1 MINIIFAT
9 QKLNTMSEVRVRFAP
24 SPTGPLHIGGVRTAL
39 YNYLFAKNKGGKM
52 ILRIEDTDQ
61 ARFVEGAEQYITES
75 LKWCGI
81 EFDESVVSGGDY
93 GPYKQSERKELY
105 LPYAEQLVKDGF
117 AYYAFDTSEELTA
130 MRERMKAAGV
140 PSPQYNAITRT
151 TMQNSLALSEDEVTK
166 RMEAGEPYV
175 IRIKMPRNEDVK
187 LNDIIRGW
195 VVVNTNNMDDKVI
208 FKSDGM
214 PTYHLANVVDDYLM
228 KISHVIRGEEWLP
241 SAPLHVLLYRYLGW
255 EDVMPQFAHLPLILK
270 PDGNGKLSKRDGD
283 RLGFPVFPTEWMNP
297 ETKEISSGYRES
309 GYIKEAFINMLS
321 FLGWNPGTTQ
331 EIFSMEGL
339 IEAFSL
345 ERVGKAGAKFDF
357 DKTRWFNQQY
367 LRAKSKE
374 NLAQDLQVILKENRI
389 EAEDNFVETVCEQLK
404 ERATFVKDMWEEGR
418 YYFEA
423 PTTYDE
429 KTIRKKWK
437 VETPKYVSELKDRL
451 AGLSV
456 FSAENIEVE
465 FKKYLEEN
473 ELGMGKLLPAFRVC
487 LTGLGMGPSLFDI
500 ASLLGKEETIKRM
513 ETALEKIN

>member
-1 MINIIFAT
+1 
-9 QKLNTMSEVRVRFAP
+9 MSEVRVRFAP

-39 YNYLFAKNKGGKM
+39 YNYLFAKNQEGKM

-61 ARFVEGAEQYITES
+61 TRFAPGAEEYLIDA

-81 EFDESVVSGGDY
+81 ELDESVVDGGEF
-93 GPYKQSERKELY
+93 GPYKQSERKAMY

-140 PSPQYNAITRT
+140 PAPQYNAVTRA
-151 TMQNSLALSEDEVTK
+151 TMKNSLALSETEVQK
-166 RMEAGEPYV
+166 RLDAGETYV
-175 IRIKMPRNEDVK
+175 IRIKIPRNEEVK

-195 VVVNTNNMDDKVI
+195 VVVNTNHMDDKVI

-214 PTYHLANVVDDYLM
+214 PTYHLANVVDDYTM

-241 SAPLHVLLYRYLGW
+241 SAPLHVLLYKYLGW
-255 EDVMPQFAHLPLILK
+255 EDKMPEFAHLPLILK

-283 RLGFPVFPTEWMNP
+283 RLGFPVFPTQWTNP
-297 ETKEISSGYRES
+297 ETKETSSGYREE
-309 GYIKEAFINMLS
+309 GYISEAFINMLS

-331 EIFSMEGL
+331 EMFSMEEL
-339 IEAFSL
+339 IAAFSL
-345 ERVGKAGAKFDF
+345 DRVGKAGAKFDF

-367 LRAKSKE
+367 LRAKSAE
-374 NLAQDLQVILKENRI
+374 ILAKDLQVILKEN
-389 EAEDNFVETVCEQLK
+389 EVEVEDGFVATVCEQLK
-404 ERATFVKDMWEEGR
+404 ERATFVKDMWEEGK
-418 YYFEA
+418 YYFTE

-437 VETPKYVSELKDRL
+437 EDTPKYVLELKDRL
-451 AGLSV
+451 SV
-456 FSAENIEVE
+456 LADFSSESIEVE
-465 FKKYLEEN
+465 FKNYLEEN
-473 ELGMGKLLPAFRVC
+473 ELVMGKLLPAFRLC

-500 ASLLGKEETIKRM
+500 ASLLGKEETIRRM

>member
-1 MINIIFAT
+1 
-9 QKLNTMSEVRVRFAP
+9 MSEVRVRFAP

-39 YNYLFAKNKGGKM
+39 YNYLFAKNKGGKF

-61 ARFVEGAEQYITES
+61 VRFVEGAEQYIFES

-81 EFDESVVSGGDY
+81 EFDESVVAGGEF
-93 GPYKQSERKELY
+93 GPYKQSERKAMY

-117 AYYAFDTSEELTA
+117 AYYAFDSSEELTA

-140 PSPQYNAITRT
+140 PSPQYNAVTRT

-166 RMEAGEPYV
+166 RRQAGEAYV
-175 IRIKMPRNEDVK
+175 IRIKMPRNEEVK

-339 IEAFSL
+339 IESFSL

-374 NLAQDLQVILKENRI
+374 ELAQDLQLILKENGV

-404 ERATFVKDMWEEGR
+404 ERATFVKDMWEEGK
-418 YYFEA
+418 YYFLS
-423 PTTYDE
+423 PTSYDE

-437 VETPKYVSELKDRL
+437 EDTPKYVSELKNRL
-451 AGLSV
+451 AELAD
-456 FSAENIEVE
+456 FSSESIEIE

>member
-1 MINIIFAT
+1 
-9 QKLNTMSEVRVRFAP
+9 MSEVRVRFAP

-61 ARFVEGAEQYITES
+61 ARFVEGAEQYIIES

-81 EFDESVVSGGDY
+81 EFDESVVAGGDF

-117 AYYAFDTSEELTA
+117 AYYAFDTTEELTA

-140 PSPQYNAITRT
+140 PSPQYNAVTRT
-151 TMQNSLALSEDEVTK
+151 TMQNSLVLSEDEVK
-166 RMEAGEPYV
+166 IRMDAGETYV
-175 IRIKMPRNEDVK
+175 IRIKMPRNEEVK

-214 PTYHLANVVDDYLM
+214 PTYHLANIVDDYMM

-255 EDVMPQFAHLPLILK
+255 EDAMPQFAHLPLILK

-309 GYIKEAFINMLS
+309 GYISEAFINMLS

-331 EIFSMEGL
+331 EIFSMQGL

-367 LRAKSKE
+367 LRSKSKE
-374 NLAQDLQVILKENRI
+374 ELAQDLQIILKENGV

-404 ERATFVKDMWEEGR
+404 ERATFVKDMWEEGK
-418 YYFEA
+418 YYFAA
-423 PTTYDE
+423 PTSYDE

-437 VETPKYVSELKDRL
+437 EDTPKYVSELKDK
-451 AGLSV
+451 LSV
-456 FSAENIEVE
+456 LSDFSSENIEVE
-465 FKKYLEEN
+465 FKDYLEEN
-473 ELGMGKLLPAFRVC
+473 ELGMGRLLPAFRVC

>member
-1 MINIIFAT
+1 
-9 QKLNTMSEVRVRFAP
+9 MSEVRVRFAP

-61 ARFVEGAEQYITES
+61 ARFVEGAEKYIIDS

-81 EFDESVVSGGDY
+81 EFDESVIVGGDF
-93 GPYKQSERKELY
+93 GPYKQSERKEMY

-117 AYYAFDTSEELTA
+117 AYYAFDTSEGLTA
-130 MRERMKAAGV
+130 MRERMKEAGV
-140 PSPQYNAITRT
+140 PSPQYNAVTRT
-151 TMQNSLALSEDEVTK
+151 TMQNSLALSEDEVNK
-166 RMEAGEPYV
+166 RMQDGDSYV
-175 IRIKMPRNEDVK
+175 IRIKMPRNEEVK

-214 PTYHLANVVDDYLM
+214 PTYHLANVVDDYTM

-255 EDVMPQFAHLPLILK
+255 EDKIPEFAHLPLILK

-283 RLGFPVFPTEWMNP
+283 RLGFPVFPTEWINP
-297 ETKEISSGYRES
+297 ETGDVSSGYRES
-309 GYIKEAFINMLS
+309 GYISDAFINMLS

-367 LRAKSKE
+367 LRAKTKE
-374 NLAQDLQVILKENRI
+374 ELSQDLQVILKENGV
-389 EAEDNFVETVCEQLK
+389 EAEDDFVATVCEQLK
-404 ERATFVKDMWEEGR
+404 ERATFIKDMWEEGK
-418 YYFEA
+418 YYFSA
-423 PTTYDE
+423 PTSYDE

-437 VETPKYVSELKDRL
+437 EDTPKYMTELKYRIEEISDFN
-451 AGLSV
+451 S
-456 FSAENIEVE
+456 ENIEKE
-465 FKKYLEEN
+465 FKSYLEEN
-473 ELGMGKLLPAFRVC
+473 ELGMGKLLPAFRVS

>member
-1 MINIIFAT
+1 
-9 QKLNTMSEVRVRFAP
+9 MSEVRVRFAP

-39 YNYLFAKNKGGKM
+39 YNYLFAKNKGGKI

-61 ARFVEGAEQYITES
+61 ARFVEGAEEYIIDS

-81 EFDESVVSGGDY
+81 EFDESVIVGGDF
-93 GPYKQSERKELY
+93 GPYKQSERKEMY
-105 LPYAEQLVKDGF
+105 FPYAEQLVKDGF

-140 PSPQYNAITRT
+140 PSPQYNAVTRT
-151 TMQNSLALSEDEVTK
+151 TMQNSLALSEDEVNK
-166 RMEAGEPYV
+166 RMQDGDSYV
-175 IRIKMPRNEDVK
+175 IRIKMPRNEEVK

-214 PTYHLANVVDDYLM
+214 PTYHLANVVDDYTM

-255 EDVMPQFAHLPLILK
+255 EDKIPEFAHLPLILK

-283 RLGFPVFPTEWMNP
+283 RLGFPVFPTEWTNP
-297 ETKEISSGYRES
+297 ETGDVSSGYRES
-309 GYIKEAFINMLS
+309 GYISDAFINMLS

-367 LRAKSKE
+367 LRAKTKE
-374 NLAQDLQVILKENRI
+374 ELSQDLQVILKENGV
-389 EAEDNFVETVCEQLK
+389 EAEDDFVATVCEQLK
-404 ERATFVKDMWEEGR
+404 ERATFIKDMWEEGK
-418 YYFEA
+418 YYFSA
-423 PTTYDE
+423 PKSYDE

-437 VETPKYVSELKDRL
+437 EDTPKYMTELKYRIEEISDFN
-451 AGLSV
+451 S
-456 FSAENIEVE
+456 ENIEKE
-465 FKKYLEEN
+465 FKSYLEEN
-473 ELGMGKLLPAFRVC
+473 ELGMGKLLPAFRVS

>member
-1 MINIIFAT
+1 
-9 QKLNTMSEVRVRFAP
+9 MSEVRVRFAP

-39 YNYLFAKNKGGKM
+39 YNYLFAKNKGGKF

-61 ARFVEGAEQYITES
+61 ARLVEGAEQYIFES

-81 EFDESVVSGGDY
+81 EFDESVIAGGEF
-93 GPYKQSERKELY
+93 GPYKQSERKAMY

-117 AYYAFDTSEELTA
+117 AYYAFDSSEELTA
-130 MRERMKAAGV
+130 MRERMKVAGV
-140 PSPQYNAITRT
+140 PSPQYNAVTRT

-166 RMEAGEPYV
+166 RRQAGEAYV
-175 IRIKMPRNEDVK
+175 IRIKMPRNEEVK

-208 FKSDGM
+208 FKSDGT
-214 PTYHLANVVDDYLM
+214 PTYHLANVIDDYLM

-339 IEAFSL
+339 IESFSL
-345 ERVGKAGAKFDF
+345 DRVGKAGAKFDF

-367 LRAKSKE
+367 LRAKLKE
-374 NLAQDLQVILKENRI
+374 ELAQDLQLILKENGV

-404 ERATFVKDMWEEGR
+404 ERATFVKDMWEEGK
-418 YYFEA
+418 YYFLS
-423 PTTYDE
+423 PTSYDE

-437 VETPKYVSELKDRL
+437 EDTPKYVSELKNRL
-451 AGLSV
+451 AELAD
-456 FSAENIEVE
+456 FSSESIEIE

-487 LTGLGMGPSLFDI
+487 LTGLGMGPSIFDI
-500 ASLLGKEETIKRM
+500 ASLLGKEKTIKRM

>member
-1 MINIIFAT
+1 
-9 QKLNTMSEVRVRFAP
+9 MSEVRVRFAP

-39 YNYLFAKNKGGKM
+39 YNYLFAKNKGGKF

-61 ARFVEGAEQYITES
+61 ARFVEGAEQYIIES

-81 EFDESVVSGGDY
+81 EFDESVVAGGEF
-93 GPYKQSERKELY
+93 GPYKQSERKAMY
-105 LPYAEQLVKDGF
+105 LPYAEQLVKEGF
-117 AYYAFDTSEELTA
+117 AYYAFDSSEELTA

-140 PSPQYNAITRT
+140 PSPQYNAVTRT

-166 RMEAGEPYV
+166 RRQAGEAYV
-175 IRIKMPRNEDVK
+175 IRIKMPRNEEVK

-331 EIFSMEGL
+331 EIFSMEEL
-339 IEAFSL
+339 IESFSL

-374 NLAQDLQVILKENRI
+374 ELAQDLQLILKENGV

-404 ERATFVKDMWEEGR
+404 ERATFVKDMWEEGK
-418 YYFEA
+418 YYFIS
-423 PTTYDE
+423 PTSYDE

-437 VETPKYVSELKDRL
+437 EDTPKYVSELKNRL
-451 AGLSV
+451 AELAD
-456 FSAENIEVE
+456 FSSESIEIE

>member
-1 MINIIFAT
+1 
-9 QKLNTMSEVRVRFAP
+9 MSEVRVRFAP

-61 ARFVEGAEQYITES
+61 ARFVEGAEQYIIES

-81 EFDESVVSGGDY
+81 EFDESVVAGGDF

-117 AYYAFDTSEELTA
+117 AYYAFDTTEELTA
-130 MRERMKAAGV
+130 MRERMKTAGV
-140 PSPQYNAITRT
+140 PSPQYNAVTRT
-151 TMQNSLALSEDEVTK
+151 TMQNSLILSEDEVK
-166 RMEAGEPYV
+166 IRIDAGETYV
-175 IRIKMPRNEDVK
+175 IRIKMPRNEEVK

-214 PTYHLANVVDDYLM
+214 PTYHLANIVDDYMM

-255 EDVMPQFAHLPLILK
+255 EDAMPQFAHLPLILK

-309 GYIKEAFINMLS
+309 GYISEAFINMLS

-331 EIFSMEGL
+331 EIFSMEEL

-367 LRAKSKE
+367 LRSKSKE
-374 NLAQDLQVILKENRI
+374 ELAQDLQIILKENGV

-404 ERATFVKDMWEEGR
+404 ERATFVKDMWEEGK
-418 YYFEA
+418 YYFSA
-423 PTTYDE
+423 PTSYDE

-437 VETPKYVSELKDRL
+437 EDTPKYVSELKDK
-451 AGLSV
+451 LSV
-456 FSAENIEVE
+456 LSDFSSENIEVE

-473 ELGMGKLLPAFRVC
+473 ELGMGRLLPAFRVC
-487 LTGLGMGPSLFDI
+487 LTGLGMGPSLFEI
-500 ASLLGKEETIKRM
+500 ASLLGKEETIRRM

>member
-1 MINIIFAT
+1 LINHIFAT
-9 QKLNTMSEVRVRFAP
+9 EKLNKMSEVRVRFAP

-39 YNYLFAKNKGGKM
+39 YNYLFAKKNGGKM

-61 ARFVEGAEQYITES
+61 ARFVEGAEQYIIDS

-81 EFDESVVSGGDY
+81 EFDESIFAGGEF
-93 GPYKQSERKELY
+93 GPYKQSERKAMY

-140 PSPQYNAITRT
+140 PSPQYNAVTRT
-151 TMQNSLALSEDEVTK
+151 TMQNSLALSEDEVKK
-166 RMEAGEPYV
+166 RMDAGEAYV
-175 IRIKMPRNEDVK
+175 VRIKMPRNEEVK

-195 VVVNTNNMDDKVI
+195 VVVNTNYMDDKVI

-214 PTYHLANVVDDYLM
+214 PTYHLANVVDDYKM

-241 SAPLHVLLYRYLGW
+241 SAPLHVLLYKYLGW
-255 EDVMPQFAHLPLILK
+255 EDAMPEFGHLPLILK

-297 ETKEISSGYRES
+297 ETKETSSGYRES

-345 ERVGKAGAKFDF
+345 ERVGKAGAKFDV

-367 LRAKSKE
+367 LRSKSKE
-374 NLAQDLQVILKENRI
+374 ELAQDLQVILKENGV
-389 EAEDNFVETVCEQLK
+389 EAEDNFVATVCEQLK
-404 ERATFVKDMWEEGR
+404 ERATFVKDMWEEGQ
-418 YYFEA
+418 YYFSA

-437 VETPKYVSELKDRL
+437 EDTPKYVSELKDKL
-451 AGLSV
+451 AELAD
-456 FSAENIEVE
+456 FTPENIEIA

-473 ELGMGKLLPAFRVC
+473 ELGMGRLLPAFRVC

>member
-1 MINIIFAT
+1 
-9 QKLNTMSEVRVRFAP
+9 
-24 SPTGPLHIGGVRTAL
+24 
-39 YNYLFAKNKGGKM
+39 
-52 ILRIEDTDQ
+52 
-61 ARFVEGAEQYITES
+61 
-75 LKWCGI
+75 
-81 EFDESVVSGGDY
+81 
-93 GPYKQSERKELY
+93 
-105 LPYAEQLVKDGF
+105 
-117 AYYAFDTSEELTA
+117 
-130 MRERMKAAGV
+130 
-140 PSPQYNAITRT
+140 
-151 TMQNSLALSEDEVTK
+151 
-166 RMEAGEPYV
+166 
-175 IRIKMPRNEDVK
+175 VK

-214 PTYHLANVVDDYLM
+214 PTYHLANIVDDYMM

-255 EDVMPQFAHLPLILK
+255 EDAMPQFAHLPLILK

-283 RLGFPVFPTEWMNP
+283 RLGFPVFPTEWTNP

-309 GYIKEAFINMLS
+309 GYISEAFINMLS

-367 LRAKSKE
+367 LRSKSRE
-374 NLAQDLQVILKENRI
+374 ELAQDLQIILKENGV

-404 ERATFVKDMWEEGR
+404 ERATFVKDMWEEGK
-418 YYFEA
+418 YYFSV
-423 PTTYDE
+423 PTIYDE

-437 VETPKYVSELKDRL
+437 EDTPKYVLELKNK
-451 AGLSV
+451 LSV
-456 FSAENIEVE
+456 LSDFSSENIEVE

-473 ELGMGKLLPAFRVC
+473 ELGMGRLLPAFRVC

>member
-1 MINIIFAT
+1 
-9 QKLNTMSEVRVRFAP
+9 MSEVRVRFAP

-61 ARFVEGAEQYITES
+61 ARFVEGAEKYIIDS

-81 EFDESVVSGGDY
+81 EFDESVIDGGDF
-93 GPYKQSERKELY
+93 GPYKQSERKEMY
-105 LPYAEQLVKDGF
+105 SPYAEQLVKDGF

-140 PSPQYNAITRT
+140 PSPQYNAVTRT
-151 TMQNSLALSEDEVTK
+151 TMQNSLALSEDEVNK
-166 RMEAGEPYV
+166 RIEEGDSYV
-175 IRIKMPRNEDVK
+175 IRIKMPRNEEVK

-214 PTYHLANVVDDYLM
+214 PTYHLANVVDDYTM

-255 EDVMPQFAHLPLILK
+255 EDKIPEFAHLPLILK

-283 RLGFPVFPTEWMNP
+283 RLGFPVFPTEWTNP
-297 ETKEISSGYRES
+297 ETGDVSSGYRES
-309 GYIKEAFINMLS
+309 GYISDAFINMLS

-345 ERVGKAGAKFDF
+345 ERVAKAGAKFDF

-367 LRAKSKE
+367 LRAKTKE
-374 NLAQDLQVILKENRI
+374 ELSQGLQVILNENGV
-389 EAEDNFVETVCEQLK
+389 EAEDDFVATVCEQLK
-404 ERATFVKDMWEEGR
+404 ERATFIKDMWEEGK
-418 YYFEA
+418 YYFSA
-423 PTTYDE
+423 PTSYDE

-437 VETPKYVSELKDRL
+437 EDTPKYMTELKYRIEIISDFN
-451 AGLSV
+451 S
-456 FSAENIEVE
+456 ENIEKE
-465 FKKYLEEN
+465 FKSFLEEN
-473 ELGMGKLLPAFRVC
+473 ELGMGKLLPAFRVS

>member
-1 MINIIFAT
+1 
-9 QKLNTMSEVRVRFAP
+9 MSEVRVRFAP

-61 ARFVEGAEQYITES
+61 ARFVEGAEQYIIES

-81 EFDESVVSGGDY
+81 EFDESVVAGGDF

-117 AYYAFDTSEELTA
+117 AYYAFDTTEELTA

-140 PSPQYNAITRT
+140 PSPQYNAVTRT
-151 TMQNSLALSEDEVTK
+151 TMQNSLILSEDEVK
-166 RMEAGEPYV
+166 IRIDAGETYV
-175 IRIKMPRNEDVK
+175 IRIKMPRNEEVK

-214 PTYHLANVVDDYLM
+214 PTYHLANIVDDYMM

-255 EDVMPQFAHLPLILK
+255 EDAMPQFAHLPLILK

-309 GYIKEAFINMLS
+309 GYISEAFINMLS

-331 EIFSMEGL
+331 EIFSMEEL

-367 LRAKSKE
+367 LRSKSKE
-374 NLAQDLQVILKENRI
+374 ELAQDLQIILKENDV

-404 ERATFVKDMWEEGR
+404 ERATFVKDMWEEGK
-418 YYFEA
+418 YYFSA
-423 PTTYDE
+423 PSSYDE

-437 VETPKYVSELKDRL
+437 EDTPKYVSELKDK
-451 AGLSV
+451 LSV
-456 FSAENIEVE
+456 LSDFSSENIEVE

-473 ELGMGKLLPAFRVC
+473 ELGMGRLLPAFRVC
-487 LTGLGMGPSLFDI
+487 LTGLGMGPSLFEI
-500 ASLLGKEETIKRM
+500 ASLLGKEETIRRM

>member
-1 MINIIFAT
+1 
-9 QKLNTMSEVRVRFAP
+9 MSEVRVRFAP

-39 YNYLFAKNKGGKM
+39 YNYLFSKNKGGKM

-61 ARFVEGAEQYITES
+61 ARFVEGAEQYIIDS

-81 EFDESVVSGGDY
+81 EFDESVVAGGEF

-117 AYYAFDTSEELTA
+117 AYYAFDTSEGLTA
-130 MRERMKAAGV
+130 MRERMKEAGV
-140 PSPQYNAITRT
+140 PSPQYNAVTRT
-151 TMQNSLALSEDEVTK
+151 TMQNSLALSEDEVNK
-166 RMEAGEPYV
+166 RMQDGDSYV
-175 IRIKMPRNEDVK
+175 IRIKMPRNEEVK

-214 PTYHLANVVDDYLM
+214 PTYHLANVVDDYTM

-255 EDVMPQFAHLPLILK
+255 EDKIPEFAHLPLILK

-283 RLGFPVFPTEWMNP
+283 RLGFPVFPTQWTNP
-297 ETKEISSGYRES
+297 ETGDVSSGYRES
-309 GYIKEAFINMLS
+309 GYISDAFINMLS

-367 LRAKSKE
+367 LRAKTKE
-374 NLAQDLQVILKENRI
+374 ELSQDLQVILKENGV
-389 EAEDNFVETVCEQLK
+389 EAEDDFVATVCEQLK
-404 ERATFVKDMWEEGR
+404 ERATFIKDMWEEGK
-418 YYFEA
+418 YYFSA
-423 PTTYDE
+423 PTSYDE

-437 VETPKYVSELKDRL
+437 EDTPKYMTELKYRIEEISDFN
-451 AGLSV
+451 S
-456 FSAENIEVE
+456 ENIEKE
-465 FKKYLEEN
+465 FKSYLEEN
-473 ELGMGKLLPAFRVC
+473 ELGMGKLLPAFRVS

>member
-1 MINIIFAT
+1 
-9 QKLNTMSEVRVRFAP
+9 MSEVRVRFAP

-61 ARFVEGAEQYITES
+61 ARFVEGAEQYIIES

-81 EFDESVVSGGDY
+81 EFDESVVAGGDF

-117 AYYAFDTSEELTA
+117 AYYAFDTTEELTA

-140 PSPQYNAITRT
+140 PSPQYNAVTRT
-151 TMQNSLALSEDEVTK
+151 TMQNSLALSEDEVK
-166 RMEAGEPYV
+166 IRMDAGETYV
-175 IRIKMPRNEDVK
+175 IRIKMPRNEEVK

-214 PTYHLANVVDDYLM
+214 PTYHLANIVDDYMM

-255 EDVMPQFAHLPLILK
+255 EDAMPQFAHLPLILK

-309 GYIKEAFINMLS
+309 GYISEAFINMLS

-367 LRAKSKE
+367 LRSKSKE
-374 NLAQDLQVILKENRI
+374 ELAQDLQIILKENGV

-404 ERATFVKDMWEEGR
+404 ERATFVKDMWEEGK
-418 YYFEA
+418 YYFAA
-423 PTTYDE
+423 PTSYDE

-437 VETPKYVSELKDRL
+437 EDTPKYVSELKDK
-451 AGLSV
+451 LSV
-456 FSAENIEVE
+456 LSDFSSENIEVE

-473 ELGMGKLLPAFRVC
+473 ELGMGRLLPAFRVC

>member
-1 MINIIFAT
+1 
-9 QKLNTMSEVRVRFAP
+9 MSEVRVRFAP

-39 YNYLFAKNKGGKM
+39 YNYLFAKNKGGKF

-61 ARFVEGAEQYITES
+61 ARFVEGAEQYIFES

-81 EFDESVVSGGDY
+81 EFDESVVAGGEF
-93 GPYKQSERKELY
+93 GPYKQSERKAMY

-117 AYYAFDTSEELTA
+117 AYYAFDSSEELTA

-140 PSPQYNAITRT
+140 PSPQYNAVTRT
-151 TMQNSLALSEDEVTK
+151 TMQNSLSLSEDEVTK
-166 RMEAGEPYV
+166 RRQAGEAYV
-175 IRIKMPRNEDVK
+175 IRIKMPRNEEVK

-228 KISHVIRGEEWLP
+228 EISHVIRGEEWLP

-339 IEAFSL
+339 IESFSL

-374 NLAQDLQVILKENRI
+374 ELAQDLQLILKENGV

-404 ERATFVKDMWEEGR
+404 ERATFVKDMWEEGK
-418 YYFEA
+418 YYFLS
-423 PTTYDE
+423 PTSYDE

-437 VETPKYVSELKDRL
+437 EDTPKYVSELKNRL
-451 AGLSV
+451 AELAD
-456 FSAENIEVE
+456 FSSESIEIE

>member
-1 MINIIFAT
+1 
-9 QKLNTMSEVRVRFAP
+9 
-24 SPTGPLHIGGVRTAL
+24 
-39 YNYLFAKNKGGKM
+39 M

-61 ARFVEGAEQYITES
+61 ARFVEGSEQYIIDS

-81 EFDESVVSGGDY
+81 EFDESVVSGGEF

-117 AYYAFDTSEELTA
+117 AYYAFDTTEELTA

-140 PSPQYNAITRT
+140 PSPQYNAVTRT
-151 TMQNSLALSEDEVTK
+151 TMQNSLVLSEDEVK
-166 RMEAGEPYV
+166 IRMDAGETYV
-175 IRIKMPRNEDVK
+175 IRIKMPRNEEVK

-214 PTYHLANVVDDYLM
+214 PTYHLANIVDDYMM

-255 EDVMPQFAHLPLILK
+255 EDAMPQFAHLPLILK

-283 RLGFPVFPTEWMNP
+283 RLGFPVFPTEWTNP

-309 GYIKEAFINMLS
+309 GYISEAFINMLS

-367 LRAKSKE
+367 LRSKSRE
-374 NLAQDLQVILKENRI
+374 ELAQDLQIILKENGV

-404 ERATFVKDMWEEGR
+404 ERATFVKDMWEEGK
-418 YYFEA
+418 YY
-423 PTTYDE
+423 
-429 KTIRKKWK
+429 
-437 VETPKYVSELKDRL
+437 
-451 AGLSV
+451 LSIG
-456 FSAENIEVE
+456 S
-465 FKKYLEEN
+465 
-473 ELGMGKLLPAFRVC
+473 
-487 LTGLGMGPSLFDI
+487 
-500 ASLLGKEETIKRM
+500 
-513 ETALEKIN
+513 